1 MTFCGGCGTENPNGE
16 LYCYKCGRRLHNE
29 EHQPTVE
36 NIVKVPHHDVH
47 RDDLSYAGLGSSP
60 TEPPVKLKTRS
71 EIKESP
77 NLEESDEQSAL
88 LHRTVKA
95 DYDRIGSGK
104 GRTACNRREF
114 DHMRYAILVV
124 SGLCFVIGLYTLF
137 GLGLEYR
144 SLDTFSLFE
153 ESNTFYGLAT
163 GDWLTGLDQYFFW
176 FLVIVVLIG
185 IIIPTPAVL
194 GASLMYFGLC
204 MTTAEEVP
212 VLHDVM
218 LADMELTN
226 GATVIGIGIVLLILG
241 IAYLLLFSGFENRYA
256 DKDKGDLLMLIW
268 TGHR

>member
-1 MTFCGGCGTENPNGE
+1 MTFCGGCGTENPDGE
-16 LYCYKCGRRLHNE
+16 LYCYRCGKPLHSERHETAVAN
-29 EHQPTVE
+29 TVE
-36 NIVKVPHHDVH
+36 LPH
-47 RDDLSYAGLGSSP
+47 SQ
-60 TEPPVKLKTRS
+60 EPDGQPA
-71 EIKESP
+71 P
-77 NLEESDEQSAL
+77 Q
-88 LHRTVKA
+88 HRTSEVGI
-95 DYDRIGSGK
+95 DRRDAGHCRPIG
-104 GRTACNRREF
+104 NRREF
-114 DHMRYAILVV
+114 DRMRYAILIV

-204 MTTAEEVP
+204 MTTAEDVP

-218 LADMELTN
+218 MADMELTN
-226 GATVIGIGIVLLILG
+226 GATVIGVGIVLLVLG
-241 IAYLLLFSGFENRYA
+241 MAYLLLFSGFESRYA